1 MITASLARGL
11 DRLLAGLRTLS
22 SAGIWIGGGGLLVF
36 SFAVV
41 VEVLMRRFMNHSF
54 AGLDELG
61 GYMLAIVGA
70 IAFTET
76 LLHRGHIRIDVIHAR
91 VGRRLQ
97 SALDVLAMLGVIVFF
112 GTMLFYAQHLLG
124 RSIGLQSRSIS
135 SLSVILWVP
144 QSIWFAG
151 IALFVVTAM
160 TLLARAIVA
169 LLVGDRATAVALI
182 GLRSAEEELAEE
194 VELTANALGEEH
206 RT

>member
-1 MITASLARGL
+1 MIASLARGL

-144 QSIWFAG
+144 QSIWFVG
-151 IALFVVTAM
+151 IALFVVTAI

-169 LLVGDRATAVALI
+169 LLLGDRATAVALI

>member
-1 MITASLARGL
+1 MMIASLARGL

-144 QSIWFAG
+144 QSIWFVG
-151 IALFVVTAM
+151 IALFVVTAI

-169 LLVGDRATAVALI
+169 LLLGDRATAVALI